1 MYRIIIFCLGTVS
14 VFAQEKDW
22 AKKNRSDKFPDAR
35 YLQAVGVGS
44 SADEAKNQAFIK
56 LAQTIEVKIQGEQ
69 TYSSTEKI
77 TGKTGETASSMTE
90 QTRAKVDLQLQGLR
104 IEDTDYNK
112 KNKTYYALAVLDRK
126 VAGDALK
133 AEIADRDR
141 RFRGFLEQ
149 GQKAFQ
155 SKQFYQAV
163 EKLQICMSDLLAI
176 DRRLKKL
183 RIIMPDDS
191 FENGIVRIDE
201 EAKIS
206 SMVDEM
212 SRDETTGNLDVVCA
226 ILMYKLYRSMTLS
239 GSDLRVVFGN
249 FTYQNTKMSSSF
261 SAYFKGKIEVELG
274 KISGLNVVKENVLSQ
289 LLKSKAK
296 EYEGTAK
303 SMAQVTESDAAI
315 LGSYWELDDKVEVR
329 LQAISQVTGEA
340 MGNANVSF
348 PARYVPK
355 SIHLHPDNFTLAQ
368 NDLEILKDSHRS
380 PELDITVWTD
390 RGDGAVYRENEGLKI
405 YLKSNKTCYVTAV
418 YHDAGGNN
426 ILIYPNDLAAG
437 NVQIQGGQVFELG
450 GRDTPFEFTVAPPF
464 GTELIKVFASDR
476 PLPALSELQPVGNG
490 MYAIG
495 LKTADLVNHLRQQ
508 TKTAMYTETS
518 VSLTT
523 VKGQ

>member
-1 MYRIIIFCLGTVS
+1 MCRIVVFTLIAAS
-14 VFAQEKDW
+14 VLAQEKDW

-44 SADEAKNQAFIK
+44 TVDEAKSQAFIK

-69 TYSSTEKI
+69 TYSSTENI
-77 TGKTGETASSMTE
+77 SGKTGETASSMTE
-90 QTRAKVDLQLQGLR
+90 KTRAKVDLQLQGLR

-112 KNKTYYALAVLDRK
+112 KQKTYYALAVLDRK
-126 VAGDALK
+126 VAGEALQ
-133 AEIADRDR
+133 AEISDRDR
-141 RFRGFLEQ
+141 RFRGFFEQ
-149 GQKAFQ
+149 GQKSFQ
-155 SKQFYQAV
+155 NKQYYQAV
-163 EKLQICMSDLLAI
+163 EKLQICMSDLLAV

-191 FENGIVRIDE
+191 FESGIIKIAE
-201 EAKIS
+201 ESKIS
-206 SMVDEM
+206 SMVDEI
-212 SRDETTGNLDVVCA
+212 SRDETAGNLDVVCA
-226 ILMYKLYRSMTLS
+226 ILMYKLYRSMTLA

-296 EYEGTAK
+296 EYEGTAE

-315 LGSYWELDDKVEVR
+315 IGSYWELDDKVEVR
-329 LQAISQVTGEA
+329 LQAISQATGEA
-340 MGNANVSF
+340 IGSANMSF
-348 PARYVPK
+348 PARYIPK
-355 SIHLHPDNFTLAQ
+355 SISLHPDNFPLAQ

-380 PELDITVWTD
+380 QELDVTVWTD
-390 RGDGAVYRENEGLKI
+390 RGDGAVYKENESLKI
-405 YLKSNKTCYVTAV
+405 YLKSSKTCYVSVV

-437 NVQIQGGQVFELG
+437 NVQIQGGRVFELG

-476 PLPALSELQPVGNG
+476 PLPALSGLQPVGNG
-490 MYAIG
+490 MYMIG
-495 LKTADLVNHLRQQ
+495 LKTADLADHLRRQA
-508 TKTAMYTETS
+508 KTALYTEAS
-518 VSLTT
+518 ASLTT
-523 VKGQ
+523 VKGL